1 MAAWICG
8 PITEMTDAHQA
19 AAPTARPAFAWRN
32 AIRPAIYWLGMA
44 PAAWSF
50 YLGVS
55 DQLGADPVK
64 TLERLLGLWA
74 LRFLI
79 VSLAVTP
86 LRRLGGP
93 NLLRYRRAFGLL
105 AFFYA
110 CLHLTVYIGLD
121 QGLDMAAVLKDILK
135 RPYITVGMLA
145 FAILTPL
152 AITSNNAMIRRLGAE
167 GWKRLHKSVYAASA
181 LAAIHFVM
189 VVKSWPAEPLIYA
202 AIVAG
207 LLAFRLVPER
217 RKPVRRRTSPQT
229 PNPPTS
235 NPRAGAV

>member
-1 MAAWICG
+1 MAD
-8 PITEMTDAHQA
+8 TRDAALQ
-19 AAPTARPAFAWRN
+19 ARPAFAWRN

-44 PAAWSF
+44 PAVWAF
-50 YLGVS
+50 YLAIS
-55 DQLGADPVK
+55 DQLGADPMK

-110 CLHLTVYIGLD
+110 GLHLAVYIGLD
-121 QGLDMAAVLKDILK
+121 QGFDMAAVLKDILK
-135 RPYITVGMLA
+135 RPYITIGMAA
-145 FAILTPL
+145 FAILVPL

-167 GWKRLHKSVYAASA
+167 SWKRLHKWVYAASA
-181 LAAIHFVM
+181 LAAIHFLLL
-189 VVKSWPAEPLIYA
+189 VKSWPAEPIIYT
-202 AIVAG
+202 AIVAA
-207 LLAFRLVPER
+207 LLIFRLFPER
-217 RKPVRRRTSPQT
+217 RRPARRRVSA
-229 PNPPTS
+229 S
-235 NPRAGAV
+235 

>member
-1 MAAWICG
+1 MADVK
-8 PITEMTDAHQA
+8 EA
-19 AAPTARPAFAWRN
+19 ALRSRPAFVWRD

-44 PAAWSF
+44 PAAWAF
-50 YLGVS
+50 YLAVS
-55 DQLGADPVK
+55 DQLGADPMK

-110 CLHLTVYIGLD
+110 CLHLTVYIALD
-121 QGLDMAAVLKDILK
+121 QGFDMAAVLRDILK
-135 RPYITVGMLA
+135 RPYITIGMLA
-145 FAILTPL
+145 FAILIPL
-152 AITSNNAMIRRLGAE
+152 AITSNNVMIRRLGAE
-167 GWKRLHKSVYAASA
+167 GWKRLHKWVYAAAA

-189 VVKSWPAEPLIYA
+189 LVKSWPAEPLIYA

-207 LLAFRLVPER
+207 LLLFRLFPER
-217 RKPVRRRTSPQT
+217 RKASRQRAAAPRVTGFRAETSPD
-229 PNPPTS
+229 S
-235 NPRAGAV
+235 